1 MQIIITGG
9 GGFLG
14 QKLASALLNSSLAF
28 NELLLVDL
36 KMPARLSDSP
46 RLRCLEADLTQ
57 PGVLEN
63 VITANTSVVYHLA
76 AIVSSHA
83 EDDFDLG
90 WKVNLDLTRQ
100 LLEACRRQ
108 PQKIRFVFSS
118 SLAVYGGTLPE
129 CVTDT
134 TALTP
139 RSSYGAQKAACELLV
154 NDYTRKGYVD
164 GLALRLPTICV
175 RPGKPN
181 RAASSFVSAIIRE
194 PLQGE
199 TTICPVSES
208 LRLWIS
214 SPATVIHNLSLAAT
228 LPAPGEASSI
238 NLPGISVTVGEMLET
253 LRQAGGQ
260 AARDRVT
267 HQRDEG
273 VEKIVASWPG
283 RIDNQRAL
291 ALGFVADKRFDD
303 IIERFRQD
311 DMEGGHDKF
320 TDPNYRPDRC
330 RFRSGM
336 AGVTHPCSC
345 ADRDAG
351 GGLYRR
357 SVGGMGIDKTLS
369 VITSGFGT
377 TLGSIGLVI
386 GLGVMMGRLLE
397 VSGAAERIAWSF
409 IKWLGK
415 RREEWALAITGYIVS
430 IPIFVDSAFVILYPV
445 AKALAKSGK
454 RSLLT
459 LGVALAGGLV
469 VTHHTVPP
477 TPGPLG
483 VAGIFNVDIGA
494 MLLTGMALAVPCV
507 IGIVFYAQWLDKRYP
522 DFVPRTLNADEV
534 NAALEQY
541 NKEKEQKDLP
551 SLTLSLLPI
560 VVPIVLI
567 FLKAIC
573 STLATVEG
581 WFGLATHPVVQA
593 INFVGS
599 PVIALAI
606 SVLLA
611 VYTLVPRMDKHTTA
625 ERLEEGLQSAGIIL
639 LVTGAGGALGAIL
652 RDSGAGQQL
661 AEQVANLPISPILI
675 PFIVATLVRL
685 IQGSGTVAMITA
697 ASISAPILAQIPGI
711 NMLLAAQAATMG
723 SLFFGYFNDSL
734 FWVVNRMMGVSDVKQ
749 QMVVWSVPTTIAWAI
764 GGTGVALINLLFG
777 SGGSWLDPLLPIVVL
792 AAIMLWVRWQAQGIK
807 DKLVVKD

>member
-1 MQIIITGG
+1 MTSLPTPIIGLIVAVFVLVWLVLRTRVH
-9 GGFLG
+9 
-14 QKLASALLNSSLAF
+14 ALIA
-28 NELLLVDL
+28 
-36 KMPARLSDSP
+36 M
-46 RLRCLEADLTQ
+46 
-57 PGVLEN
+57 
-63 VITANTSVVYHLA
+63 LA
-76 AIVSSHA
+76 AACIA
-83 EDDFDLG
+83 G
-90 WKVNLDLTRQ
+90 
-100 LLEACRRQ
+100 LL
-108 PQKIRFVFSS
+108 
-118 SLAVYGGTLPE
+118 
-129 CVTDT
+129 
-134 TALTP
+134 
-139 RSSYGAQKAACELLV
+139 
-154 NDYTRKGYVD
+154 
-164 GLALRLPTICV
+164 
-175 RPGKPN
+175 
-181 RAASSFVSAIIRE
+181 
-194 PLQGE
+194 
-199 TTICPVSES
+199 
-208 LRLWIS
+208 
-214 SPATVIHNLSLAAT
+214 
-228 LPAPGEASSI
+228 
-238 NLPGISVTVGEMLET
+238 
-253 LRQAGGQ
+253 
-260 AARDRVT
+260 
-267 HQRDEG
+267 
-273 VEKIVASWPG
+273 
-283 RIDNQRAL
+283 
-291 ALGFVADKRFDD
+291 
-303 IIERFRQD
+303 
-311 DMEGGHDKF
+311 
-320 TDPNYRPDRC
+320 
-330 RFRSGM
+330 
-336 AGVTHPCSC
+336 
-345 ADRDAG
+345 
-351 GGLYRR
+351 
-357 SVGGMGIDKTLS
+357 GGMGIDKTLS

-459 LGVALAGGLV
+459 L
-469 VTHHTVPP
+469 
-477 TPGPLG
+477 
-483 VAGIFNVDIGA
+483 
-494 MLLTGMALAVPCV
+494 
-507 IGIVFYAQWLDKRYP
+507 
-522 DFVPRTLNADEV
+522 NADEV

-541 NKEKEQKDLP
+541 NKEKEQKELP

-581 WFGLATHPVVQA
+581 WSGLATHPVVQA

-764 GGTGVALINLLFG
+764 GGTGVVLINLLFG

>member
-1 MQIIITGG
+1 MTSLPTPIIGLIVAVFVLVWLVLRTRVH
-9 GGFLG
+9 
-14 QKLASALLNSSLAF
+14 ALIA
-28 NELLLVDL
+28 
-36 KMPARLSDSP
+36 M
-46 RLRCLEADLTQ
+46 
-57 PGVLEN
+57 
-63 VITANTSVVYHLA
+63 LA
-76 AIVSSHA
+76 AACIA
-83 EDDFDLG
+83 G
-90 WKVNLDLTRQ
+90 
-100 LLEACRRQ
+100 LL
-108 PQKIRFVFSS
+108 
-118 SLAVYGGTLPE
+118 
-129 CVTDT
+129 
-134 TALTP
+134 
-139 RSSYGAQKAACELLV
+139 
-154 NDYTRKGYVD
+154 
-164 GLALRLPTICV
+164 
-175 RPGKPN
+175 
-181 RAASSFVSAIIRE
+181 
-194 PLQGE
+194 
-199 TTICPVSES
+199 
-208 LRLWIS
+208 
-214 SPATVIHNLSLAAT
+214 
-228 LPAPGEASSI
+228 
-238 NLPGISVTVGEMLET
+238 
-253 LRQAGGQ
+253 
-260 AARDRVT
+260 
-267 HQRDEG
+267 
-273 VEKIVASWPG
+273 
-283 RIDNQRAL
+283 
-291 ALGFVADKRFDD
+291 
-303 IIERFRQD
+303 
-311 DMEGGHDKF
+311 
-320 TDPNYRPDRC
+320 
-330 RFRSGM
+330 
-336 AGVTHPCSC
+336 
-345 ADRDAG
+345 
-351 GGLYRR
+351 
-357 SVGGMGIDKTLS
+357 GGMGIDKTLS

-415 RREEWALAITGYIVS
+415 RREEW
-430 IPIFVDSAFVILYPV
+430 
-445 AKALAKSGK
+445 ALAKSGK

-573 STLATVEG
+573 STLATIEG
-581 WFGLATHPVVQA
+581 WSGLATHPVVQA

>member
-1 MQIIITGG
+1 MTSLLTPIIGLIVAVFVLVWLVLRTRVH
-9 GGFLG
+9 
-14 QKLASALLNSSLAF
+14 ALIA
-28 NELLLVDL
+28 
-36 KMPARLSDSP
+36 M
-46 RLRCLEADLTQ
+46 
-57 PGVLEN
+57 
-63 VITANTSVVYHLA
+63 LA
-76 AIVSSHA
+76 A
-83 EDDFDLG
+83 
-90 WKVNLDLTRQ
+90 
-100 LLEACRRQ
+100 AC
-108 PQKIRFVFSS
+108 I
-118 SLAVYGGTLPE
+118 A
-129 CVTDT
+129 
-134 TALTP
+134 
-139 RSSYGAQKAACELLV
+139 
-154 NDYTRKGYVD
+154 
-164 GLALRLPTICV
+164 GL
-175 RPGKPN
+175 
-181 RAASSFVSAIIRE
+181 
-194 PLQGE
+194 
-199 TTICPVSES
+199 
-208 LRLWIS
+208 
-214 SPATVIHNLSLAAT
+214 
-228 LPAPGEASSI
+228 
-238 NLPGISVTVGEMLET
+238 M
-253 LRQAGGQ
+253 
-260 AARDRVT
+260 
-267 HQRDEG
+267 
-273 VEKIVASWPG
+273 
-283 RIDNQRAL
+283 
-291 ALGFVADKRFDD
+291 
-303 IIERFRQD
+303 
-311 DMEGGHDKF
+311 
-320 TDPNYRPDRC
+320 
-330 RFRSGM
+330 
-336 AGVTHPCSC
+336 
-345 ADRDAG
+345 
-351 GGLYRR
+351 
-357 SVGGMGIDKTLS
+357 GGMGIDKTLS
-369 VITSGFGT
+369 VIASGFGT
-377 TLGSIGLVI
+377 TLGSIGIVI

-445 AKALAKSGK
+445 AKALAKNGK

-507 IGIVFYAQWLDKRYP
+507 IGMVFYAQWLDKRYP

-541 NKEKEQKDLP
+541 HKAKAQKELP

-573 STLATVEG
+573 STLATIEG
-581 WFGLATHPVVQA
+581 WTGLASHPVVQVV
-593 INFVGS
+593 NFVGS

-625 ERLEEGLQSAGIIL
+625 GRLEEGLQSAGIIL

-652 RDSGAGQQL
+652 RTSGAGQQL

-723 SLFFGYFNDSL
+723 SLFFSYFNDSL
-734 FWVVNRMMGVSDVKQ
+734 FWVVNRMMDVSDVKQ
-749 QMVVWSVPTTIAWAI
+749 QVVVWSVPTTIAWAI
-764 GGTGVALINLLFG
+764 GGTGVASLNLLFG

-792 AAIMLWVRWQAQGIK
+792 AAIMLWVRWQALGIK
-807 DKLVVKD
+807 ERQTARH